1 MLGKQLVDP
10 QRWSSSSLTTLG
22 LQYTLLN
29 GFGGEVGWNT
39 PTWSI
44 STEAVAYALFPLMAL
59 GGRWPYLAA
68 AAAFYLWIAATTG
81 VLDIVSGVAIL
92 RCLAGFSIGMAICA
106 GRDRIASSKYLSAA
120 QLTGLLLA
128 LTAIATGWNDVFA
141 IPGFI
146 LLVAATWP
154 DKGALCVPLKWPLL
168 VWLGE
173 VSYSVYLNHFWVLES
188 WHVVAPRVLP
198 RLGFDPY
205 ATRAIEMT
213 IGLAAVLLVSHVTW
227 RLIERPAQKY
237 LRNQWGVKP
246 APVGANPAP

>member
-1 MLGKQLVDP
+1 MVDP